1 MLTPARPLNVPAEPL
16 EGLPCGMKLRVYP
29 GESQGYRAGTWL
41 FQAHRF
47 RNEAVAYV
55 TQRRG
60 LRAAWLRQHP
70 ALARDGLPPELAGSD
85 ASACSL
91 WLTARLEAARDRVRL
106 EGGVSCSKR
115 TITQAVAQM
124 SRGEREAIEDAWL
137 LALPRTV
144 LNQVVQ
150 DLKKTISK
158 ALKDR
163 TPGNLSK
170 SGPHPTKNAQKVP
183 GTQSVPAAFHP
194 SASTVRQA
202 FQGTHGA
209 SGAIGTPKASFKF
222 SLKLAGFPT
231 FRRWQHATSVRL
243 QVAADKQA
251 DFKDHWAAGNLY
263 VPGLGRLRFRD
274 AQALPATPPKLITLS
289 RNAANQW
296 HVSFL
301 CASGEGLAQK
311 HQAKRSVAL
320 PLDEQ
325 GLPKTIG
332 LDLSLT
338 SLAIDHDGKALG
350 RERYLKK
357 YQKKLTLRSQQLSRK
372 TRGSRRWQ
380 KAARN
385 VGKLHVRIANVR
397 EADLKGKAQAL
408 VQANAIICLEDFP
421 LAFMLQN
428 QRLSASTHDAGWAT
442 FKRFVHEEA
451 AKYGRLVLTCGRF
464 DASSKTCSACGQV
477 NQRLKLN
484 DRTWTCPSCDVHH
497 HRDANA
503 AVNVRRMALQKAIG
517 ACPKASETDAGTL
530 SKHRLNSALEGFLA
544 RGGLTALLEAH
555 SSSKRHVDEA
565 SSSTVVPGLTKR
577 VFCQKRSP
585 DSVRNGDG

>member
-1 MLTPARPLNVPAEPL
+1 
-16 EGLPCGMKLRVYP
+16 MKLRVYP
-29 GESQGYRAGTWL
+29 GEAQGYRAGTWL

-85 ASACSL
+85 TSACSL

-124 SRGEREAIEDAWL
+124 SRGERESLEDAWL

-144 LNQVVQ
+144 LDQVLQ
-150 DLKKTISK
+150 DLKKTIGK
-158 ALKDR
+158 AIKDR
-163 TPGNLSK
+163 TTGKKLK
-170 SGPHPTKNAQKVP
+170 SGARPTKTVQGPLNA
-183 GTQSVPAAFHP
+183 AP
-194 SASTVRQA
+194 SIVRQA
-202 FQGTHGA
+202 FQKA
-209 SGAIGTPKASFKF
+209 PKTPFTS
-222 SLKLAGFPT
+222 SLKRSGFPT

-243 QVAADKQA
+243 QVNADQNA
-251 DFKDHWAAGNLY
+251 EFKNHWLAGELY

-274 AQALPATPPKLITLS
+274 AQALPKTPPKLITLS
-289 RNAANQW
+289 RNAADQW
-296 HVSFL
+296 HVSFV
-301 CASGEGLAQK
+301 CAAGEGLAQK
-311 HQAKRSVAL
+311 HQAKRAVAL

-325 GLPKTIG
+325 GLPKTVG

-357 YQKKLTLRSQQLSRK
+357 YQKKLTRRSQQLSRK

-380 KAARN
+380 KAARH
-385 VGKLHVRIANVR
+385 VGKLHVRVANAR
-397 EADLKGKAQAL
+397 SADLQAKAQAL
-408 VQANAIICLEDFP
+408 VQANAIVCLEDFP

-428 QRLSASTHDAGWAT
+428 PHLSASTHDAGWAT
-442 FKRFVHEEA
+442 FKGFVYEEA

-464 DASSKTCSACGQV
+464 DASSKTCSCCGYV
-477 NQRLKLN
+477 NQGLKLN
-484 DRTWTCPSCDVHH
+484 DRTWTCPGCDVYH
-497 HRDANA
+497 HRDTNA
-503 AVNVRRMALQKAIG
+503 AVNVRRMTLQKAIET
-517 ACPKASETDAGTL
+517 CSPASETDAGTL
-530 SKHRLNSALEGFLA
+530 SQHRLNSDLEGFLA
-544 RGGLTALLEAH
+544 RGGLTALRDAYA
-555 SSSKRHVDEA
+555 SRQRHVDETP
-565 SSSTVVPGLTKR
+565 SSTVVPGLTKR
-577 VFCQKRSP
+577 VFCQKAQPIPDGTETAERGGKSSLMEPDGARRSGRFSP
-585 DSVRNGDG
+585 